1 MSISS
6 WLARTALKMGGWQI
20 EGSFPTSIPKYIIAV
35 GPHTSNFD
43 FVLGVLVRSA
53 TGLKSGFIGKKELF
67 RFPLGYFFRWMGGY
81 PVDRKVR
88 DNFVQQVVDLYHSK
102 TNLVIAI
109 APEGTRSET
118 GKLKSGFYF
127 IARQA
132 GIPILTAGLDYHRKM
147 VIIQEL
153 HDPAPSFEE
162 EQERIMRFYQ
172 SCKTP
177 NKV

>member
-67 RFPLGYFFRWMGGY
+67 AFPFGYFFRWMGGY

-88 DNFVQQVVDLYHSK
+88 DNFVTQVADLYRSRSA
-102 TNLVIAI
+102 LVIAI

-118 GKLKSGFYF
+118 GKLKSGFYY
-127 IARQA
+127 IAKEA
-132 GIPILTAGLDYHRKM
+132 GIPILTAGLDYHRKK
-147 VIIQEL
+147 VILQNPHE
-153 HDPAPSFEE
+153 PAENFSDEERSILQFFEA
-162 EQERIMRFYQ
+162 
-172 SCKTP
+172 CKQ
-177 NKV
+177 K